1 MFDGPAAQWNRMGI
15 RTCMVTD
22 DIGVMDTDV
31 VEDPDPF
38 EEWGGIVCS
47 SVSPSSNLVV
57 QDVDFWAVF

>member
-1 MFDGPAAQWNRMGI
+1 MGI